1 MTITNLKWRDPCAM
15 RLLKGQRVSGFQEI
29 QITTVLIRK
38 GTSYVQRTSTGK
50 LRMSAARAF
59 LKPARKRKICM

>member
-1 MTITNLKWRDPCAM
+1 MHVYC
-15 RLLKGQRVSGFQEI
+15 VSRESWEFQEI
-29 QITTVLIRK
+29 RITMVLIQE

-59 LKPARKRKICM
+59 LKPACANGKIFT